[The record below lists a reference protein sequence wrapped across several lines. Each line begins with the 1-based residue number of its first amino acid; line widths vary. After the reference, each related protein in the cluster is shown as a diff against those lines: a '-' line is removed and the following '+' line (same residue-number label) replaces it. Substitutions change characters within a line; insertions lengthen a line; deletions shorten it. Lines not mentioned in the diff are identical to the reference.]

1 MNQNQSPN
9 FQSLY
14 GFKELTLKKTNVFS
28 RLKEIFQWS
37 EKLGF
42 SSDAREEYSK
52 IRLLDTFFSDSFP
65 ENLINLILD
74 NQNKHKY
81 SIEILLINP
90 NSPIADSRAKALG
103 LNQFD
108 EINEA
113 LKMIR
118 HEIYNLESRLDPLN
132 KKSHIGEARL
142 DFMHAQLDELN
153 LYKSKYNLE
162 IKFYNVLTD
171 VPIYI
176 ISQFVVKGQI
186 LYSKSAADNPW
197 MIFVDDLYQS
207 NDLYDALSEN
217 FDKIWKISNL
227 SPVRV
232 RANSVNTQNVFVSH
246 GRNAAIKKIVSEFVQ
261 KQNFKPILYKNDS
274 IIGDTIVENLEK
286 LTNQCSYAIVIMT
299 KEDFQI
305 NNNVR
310 TRQNVI
316 HELGWCQALYGRKHV
331 LILVE
336 EGTELPSNID
346 GISHKRFN
354 NENIENIES
363 AISSFLELRSLDI

>member
-1 MNQNQSPN
+1 MNQQQSPN

-14 GFKELTLKKTNVFS
+14 GFKELTLKKTNIFG
-28 RLKEIFQWS
+28 RLKEIFRWS

-42 SSDAREEYSK
+42 SSDAREEYAK

-65 ENLINLILD
+65 ENLINLVLD
-74 NQNKHKY
+74 NQSKHKY

-90 NSPIADSRAKALG
+90 NSSIAASRAKALG
-103 LNQFD
+103 LNQFA
-108 EINEA
+108 EINKA

-118 HEIYNLESRLDPLN
+118 REIYNLESCVDPLN
-132 KKSHIGEARL
+132 NKSHEEVASL
-142 DFMHAQLDELN
+142 DSIYAQLDELN

-186 LYSKSAADNPW
+186 LYNKSAADNPW
-197 MIFVDDLYQS
+197 MIFVDDLYQV
-207 NDLYDALSEN
+207 NDLYDALSGN
-217 FDKIWKISNL
+217 FDKIWEISKL
-227 SPVRV
+227 SPVELTT
-232 RANSVNTQNVFVSH
+232 NSVNNQNVFVSH
-246 GRNAAIKKIVSEFVQ
+246 GKNAAIKKIVSEFVKNQ
-261 KQNFKPILYKNDS
+261 SFKPILYKNDS
-274 IIGDTIVENLEK
+274 TIGDTIVENLEN
-286 LTNQCSYAIVIMT
+286 LTIQCSYAIVILT
-299 KEDFQI
+299 KEDFQMDSK
-305 NNNVR
+305 VR
-310 TRQNVI
+310 ARQNVI
-316 HELGWCQALYGRKHV
+316 HELGWCQALYGRKRV

-336 EGTELPSNID
+336 EGTELPSNIS

-363 AISSFLELRSLDI
+363 AIKSFLEMRSIDI